1 MTATGQPTLEML
13 PNMQSV
19 AATIAKDAS
28 ENLAGVDVVSVS
40 PLFWVAPNTAYGK
53 GLYVEL
59 CRSTS
64 RLIHLWR
71 PSTGLL

>member
-40 PLFWVAPNTAYGK
+40 PLFWVAPNTAYG
-53 GLYVEL
+53 
-59 CRSTS
+59 
-64 RLIHLWR
+64 
-71 PSTGLL
+71 

>member
-1 MTATGQPTLEML
+1 MTEYLATVRSHPFLSVPRKVNTMTATGQPTLEML

-40 PLFWVAPNTAYGK
+40 PLFWVAPNTAYG
-53 GLYVEL
+53 
-59 CRSTS
+59 
-64 RLIHLWR
+64 
-71 PSTGLL
+71 